1 MNDELGMMNKSMK
14 PIAHITQ
21 RPLSIEREYTLQGR
35 EVIIIEGVR
44 YDADYFRTFSH
55 PETDVLY
62 AVRRDEETVILTVI
76 QTPEQAS
83 EFFDPHPALPQSGEE
98 HPDLGEGE
106 FEGVDDGL

>member
-1 MNDELGMMNKSMK
+1 MNSHVKK
-14 PIAHITQ
+14 IQHVAQ
-21 RPLSIEREYTLQGR
+21 KPLSIEREITLGG

-62 AVRRDEETVILTVI
+62 AVRRDEDTVILTVI

-83 EFFDPHPALPQSGEE
+83 EFFDPAPSAAIAAPPPKAGESTPILGEE
-98 HPDLGEGE
+98 YY
-106 FEGVDDGL
+106 EGVDDGL

>member
-1 MNDELGMMNKSMK
+1 MNSNIK
-14 PIAHITQ
+14 PVSHVAQ
-21 RPLSIEREYTLQGR
+21 KPLSVEREYVFGGR
-35 EVIIIEGVR
+35 EIIVIEGVR

-83 EFFDPHPALPQSGEE
+83 EFFNETLGRG
-98 HPDLGEGE
+98 DLAPTE
-106 FEGVDDGL
+106 DQDGL